1 MDNNNVINTAG
12 SSHTGIQQI
21 LNVMGSLSLSLSHS
35 LYILYLLLAIRI
47 VAINIRTICFVI
59 SWLFDSSRV
68 LW

>member
-12 SSHTGIQQI
+12 SSHTCIQQI

-68 LW
+68 L